1 MSQTGCTST
10 QYVIPVSGT
19 TGFTP
24 THATYINGIGES
36 VVQCNTV
43 LLGGAGLNS

>member
-1 MSQTGCTST
+1 MAQTGCTST

-24 THATYINGIGES
+24 TYATYINGMGES
-36 VVQCNTV
+36 VVQCGAV

>member
-24 THATYINGIGES
+24 THAVYTNGIGEPI
-36 VVQCNTV
+36 VQCNTV